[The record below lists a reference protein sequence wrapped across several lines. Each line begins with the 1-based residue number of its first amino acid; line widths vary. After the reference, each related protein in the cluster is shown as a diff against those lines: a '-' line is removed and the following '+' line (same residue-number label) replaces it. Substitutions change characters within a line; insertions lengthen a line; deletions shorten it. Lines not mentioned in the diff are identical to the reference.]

1 MTLVTRIRMFF
12 LGKPLNYV
20 WDNYIITLDLI
31 QTMKCAISISCTIQR
46 TMEGAY
52 PLIPVGMTLHTV
64 WYIPMLHVSS
74 PLLHIKPTPTTIT
87 TDNEDHST
95 PSSKGRRGVVLASD
109 WPMNF
114 LKTPQQVDSYLG
126 QHLGQVAGV
135 SVDTH
140 GNVYMFHRGNRKWDF
155 K

>member
-1 MTLVTRIRMFF
+1 MCNFYIMYYTKNNGRSLSTDSCWDDAPRSMVYPDASRF
-12 LGKPLNYV
+12 L
-20 WDNYIITLDLI
+20 TAASH
-31 QTMKCAISISCTIQR
+31 QT
-46 TMEGAY
+46 
-52 PLIPVGMTLHTV
+52 HT
-64 WYIPMLHVSS
+64 H
-74 PLLHIKPTPTTIT
+74 HHHHG
-87 TDNEDHST
+87 NEDHPA

-109 WPMNF
+109 WPMNY
-114 LKTPQQVDSYLG
+114 LKTSQQVDSYLG